1 MDRFLPYGRQSI
13 DDDDIEAVVRV
24 LRSDYLTTGPEI
36 SAFERDLREYTG
48 ARYAVAVSSATAAL
62 HLAVC
67 ALELP
72 TGSIG
77 VTTPNT
83 FVATSNSL
91 LYSGLV
97 PRFVDIDSRSYLLD
111 SGKLDSAIDVFR
123 EDADVSVILPVH
135 FAGNTEGIERVSEI
149 ARRYG
154 IPVVEDAAHA
164 IGGRYS
170 DGSRVGSCR
179 YSDMTVF
186 SFHPVKTMTTGE
198 GGAVVTNDDVL
209 YNRLIDLRTHGI
221 TRDPAK
227 LSSNPGPWYYE
238 MQMLGYNYRMTDIQ
252 AALGRSQLKK
262 LDRFVRRRREI
273 IARYN
278 DAFSDLSWLT
288 TPSGDSNRETGWHLY
303 VLQFDWN
310 AIGLDR
316 VTVMSRLRDRGVGSQ
331 VLYIPV
337 PLQPYYRE
345 RFGYTDGDFPVAERY
360 YRQSLAI
367 PLYPAMT
374 DDDQRRVIDA
384 VRGLGT

>member
-1 MDRFLPYGRQSI
+1 MERYLPYGRQSI
-13 DDDDIEAVVRV
+13 DDDDIESVVRV
-24 LRSDYLTTGPEI
+24 LRSDFLTTGPEI
-36 SAFERDLREYTG
+36 SAFERELCDYTG
-48 ARYAVAVSSATAAL
+48 ARNAVAMSSATAAL

-72 TGSIG
+72 VDSIG

-83 FVATSNSL
+83 FVATSNAL
-91 LYSGLV
+91 LYSDLE
-97 PRFVDIDSRSYLLD
+97 PRFVDIDPRTYLLD
-111 SGKLDSAIDVFR
+111 PVKLNSAIESFQN
-123 EDADVSVILPVH
+123 DANVSVILPVH

-149 ARRYG
+149 ARSRH
-154 IPVVEDAAHA
+154 IPVIEDAAHA
-164 IGGRYS
+164 IGGRYV
-170 DGSRVGSCR
+170 DGSRVGSCQ

-198 GGAVVTNDDVL
+198 GGAITTNDDVL

-221 TRDPAK
+221 TRDPAR
-227 LSSNPGPWYYE
+227 LSVNPGPWYYE

-252 AALGRSQLKK
+252 AALGRSQLRK
-262 LDRFVRRRREI
+262 LDGFVRRRSEI
-273 IARYN
+273 VARYN

-303 VLQFDWN
+303 VLQFDWDR
-310 AIGLDR
+310 IGLDR
-316 VTVMSRLRDRGVGSQ
+316 VTVMSRLRDSGVGSQ

-345 RFGYTDGDFPVAERY
+345 RFGYSDGDFPEAERY
-360 YRQSLAI
+360 YQHSLAI

-384 VRGLGT
+384 VRGLGP